1 MTKPKPD
8 AELAD
13 LVYGLTPIPHEEQ
26 VSLFQPPGFLGGGCG
41 RCVCHLANHFLVGG
55 NDEIRRIAVDLVLH
69 RHISAVNGA
78 IIFARGIYELMS
90 PPEHQVVLYNLHA
103 NVWWG
108 AVLLILGLFFSLRFS
123 PARER
128 ARWQAQVMP

>member
-1 MTKPKPD
+1 MKS
-8 AELAD
+8 
-13 LVYGLTPIPHEEQ
+13 GGSMSIWFFIG
-26 VSLFQPPGFLGGGCG
+26 VSLAL
-41 RCVCHLANHFLVGG
+41 
-55 NDEIRRIAVDLVLH
+55 
-69 RHISAVNGA
+69 NGA
-78 IIFARGIYELMS
+78 VICGTGIYELIS

-128 ARWQAQVMP
+128 ARMAGNS